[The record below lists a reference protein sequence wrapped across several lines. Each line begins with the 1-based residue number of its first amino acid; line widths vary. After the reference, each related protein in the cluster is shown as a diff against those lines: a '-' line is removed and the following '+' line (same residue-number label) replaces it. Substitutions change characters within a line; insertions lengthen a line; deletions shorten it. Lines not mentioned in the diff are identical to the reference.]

1 MKPSASFV
9 IIALVIV
16 TGTIGFAWWNL
27 RGTQTISPMANSS
40 AQTNVESLHTDGMEI
55 RSQEVEYTPGFTGHL
70 AKPKAEGRYPGIVM
84 VHEWW
89 GLNDYIK
96 QMADELAAQGY
107 IVLAVDLYG
116 KIATTPAEA
125 QQAVKNLDQERA
137 TENLRAATAY
147 LHSQQATK
155 IASLGWCFGGGQS
168 LQLALSGEKLD
179 ATVIYYGQ
187 LTDDAQKLK
196 TITWP
201 ILGIFG
207 DKDTSVKPESVAAF
221 TKALEKDGIE
231 HEIHLYPGVGH
242 AFANPSGQN
251 YAPTETKDA
260 WKKTV
265 DFLQRNLR

>member
-1 MKPSASFV
+1 MKPSASFI
-9 IIALVIV
+9 IIALVLV
-16 TGTIGFAWWNL
+16 TGIVSFAWWNL
-27 RGTQTISPMANSS
+27 RNTQPIPPTAATPSQANV
-40 AQTNVESLHTDGMEI
+40 QSLHQDGRDI
-55 RSQEVEYTPGFTGHL
+55 RSEEVEYTPGFTGHL
-70 AKPKAEGRYPGIVM
+70 ARPKQEGNFPGVVM

-89 GLNDYIK
+89 GLNDGIK
-96 QMADELAAQGY
+96 HMADELAAQGY

-116 KIATTPAEA
+116 KVATTPTEA
-125 QQAVKNLDQERA
+125 QEAVKNLDQQQA

-147 LHSQQATK
+147 LRAQHATK

-196 TITWP
+196 AITWP

-207 DKDTSVKPESVAAF
+207 DKDTSVKPESVASF

-251 YAPTETKDA
+251 YAPKETKDA
-260 WKKTV
+260 WEKTL
-265 DFLQRNLR
+265 DFLKRTTQ